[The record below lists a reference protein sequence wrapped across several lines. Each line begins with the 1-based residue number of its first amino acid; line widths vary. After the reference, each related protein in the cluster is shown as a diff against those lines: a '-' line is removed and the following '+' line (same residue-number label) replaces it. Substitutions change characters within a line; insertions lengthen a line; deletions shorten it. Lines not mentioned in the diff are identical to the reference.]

1 MCIYD
6 WKKFCV
12 AQLKFDRKPATMNPV
27 LVTLKID
34 LTFSFGSQVW
44 KQFAEQMSRNL
55 NKS

>member
-1 MCIYD
+1 MCIYF